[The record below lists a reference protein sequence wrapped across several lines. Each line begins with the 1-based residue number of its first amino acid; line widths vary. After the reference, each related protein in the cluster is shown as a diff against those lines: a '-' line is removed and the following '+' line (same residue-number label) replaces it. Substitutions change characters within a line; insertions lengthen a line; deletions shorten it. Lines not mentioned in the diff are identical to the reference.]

1 MVKRLFL
8 ILAMGAAVSSAS
20 AQLQP
25 ANGDFETWTYDGVN
39 LPNNWNS
46 FQTASGTYAS
56 TAYSRLNRQVKRSP
70 NKRPNSKGIYSCVIW
85 CRNVV
90 VANAQGNLTSGCVN
104 AGAMVADNIA
114 NYNWTDRNG
123 SNTNNS
129 VVNPRAMAF
138 SGRPDSIVV
147 WVRFV
152 PKKEID
158 EYNTAKFSAIVHDDF
173 DYIAHGLDSNDDD
186 ENKSHVVAKAYAEI
200 GYVKSGT
207 NYVWQR
213 LSLPFDY
220 DGEGKYKGS
229 EPKYIQ
235 LNASTNAYPGKGTAG
250 DSLYIDDIECIYN
263 APMRITEA
271 GWSTFMAPFAVDV
284 PEGVTAS
291 TVENAESNGLLTLK
305 PIEGTIPANTPVVL
319 SGVETDRK
327 VYGVSDDTKTNTVG
341 LLTGVN
347 EATTISEGYVLQNL
361 DGRVGFY
368 QVNGSITIPANRA
381 YLNTTSNVKGFYF
394 ETATG
399 IDRVES
405 LEKKDEMYDLS
416 GRRVKNATKGV
427 YIVNGKKVLK

>member
-1 MVKRLFL
+1 MVKKLFL
-8 ILAMGAAVSSAS
+8 ILAMGSAVSSAS

-25 ANGDFETWTYDGVN
+25 TNGDFETWTYDGEN

-46 FQTASGTYAS
+46 FQTFEYAS
-56 TAYSRLNRQVKRSP
+56 SLLKSGYSASNRQVKRS
-70 NKRPNSKGIYSCVIW
+70 KEIRPGSKGKYSCVIW
-85 CRNVV
+85 CRTILNVP
-90 VANAQGNLTSGCVN
+90 AQGNLTTGRIH
-104 AGAMVADNIA
+104 AGSATAANKA
-114 NYNWTDRNG
+114 NYNISKIGEKT
-123 SNTNNS
+123 TNNGID
-129 VVNPRAMAF
+129 NPFALKF

-147 WVRFV
+147 WVKFK
-152 PKKEID
+152 PAKELPD
-158 EYNTAKFSAIVHDDF
+158 YPYAKFSAIIHDEYN
-173 DYIAHGLDSNDDD
+173 YIAYGLDLNDTD
-186 ENKSHVVAKAYAEI
+186 ENKSHVVGKAVAQIESK
-200 GYVKSGT
+200 GG
-207 NYVWQR
+207 VWQR
-213 LSLPFDY
+213 ICIPFDY
-220 DGEGKYKGS
+220 ASYSCDD
-229 EPKYIQ
+229 PQYIQ

-271 GWSTFMAPFAVDV
+271 GWSTFMAPFAVKV

-291 TVENAESNGLLTLK
+291 TVESAEDNGYLTLQSV
-305 PIEGTIPANTPVVL
+305 GSTIPANTPVVL
-319 SGVETDRK
+319 SGEPIDTK
-327 VYGVSDDTKTNTVG
+327 VYGASNEVTENTVE

-347 EATTISEGYVLQNL
+347 VATEITSGYVLQNL

-368 QVNGSITIPANRA
+368 QVNGSITVPANRA